1 MKLKNNKGYLEW
13 PCERWPAKTHCA
25 KRWALGKS
33 WVITDYYL
41 GDSKDPS
48 KGKGQLRVHE
58 SSIMYKGRYQRGG
71 VACVPC
77 LANPVTAPIAIAG
90 ACTYGLYKGVKCAK
104 NEYDKRTRNK
114 GKRSKQ
120 KKGKKKKGKKS
131 KSKP

>member
-1 MKLKNNKGYLEW
+1 
-13 PCERWPAKTHCA
+13 
-25 KRWALGKS
+25 
-33 WVITDYYL
+33 
-41 GDSKDPS
+41 
-48 KGKGQLRVHE
+48 LRIHE
-58 SSIMYKGRYQRGG
+58 SSIMHKGRYQRGG
-71 VACVPC
+71 VACIPC

-120 KKGKKKKGKKS
+120 KKGKQKKGKQKKGKQKKGKKS